1 MIHIENINLL
11 FSEKAGILK
20 CAVGFICSNMTV
32 DIVKSSYKSILINLL
47 CKTKNATLPYQV
59 NYLPTYLLYEL
70 LSYFKLNR
78 FEKNEFQ
85 HIEFVQ

>member
-20 CAVGFICSNMTV
+20 CAVGFICSNMAV
-32 DIVKSSYKSILINLL
+32 DIVKSSYKSILINTLSNPI

-70 LSYFKLNR
+70 LSR
-78 FEKNEFQ
+78 GE
-85 HIEFVQ
+85 